1 MTFFKA
7 CGQKGIS
14 IMSKSSYFLEYMKLH
29 LISLEQDSEKIQD
42 EMSQFEYNM
51 DSNEYETLEIEDISL
66 NGQIIAT
73 RHLLSV
79 ATDIMNSSNERYNN
93 E

>member
-1 MTFFKA
+1 
-7 CGQKGIS
+7 
-14 IMSKSSYFLEYMKLH
+14 MSKSSYFLEYMKLH